1 MNLILSDVEETIMLV
16 DGTESASPGQ
26 GVVNVSPLHLPPL
39 QPFPYV
45 TSQVAKRKM
54 EMLFV
59 RGDGVILVR
68 ISFSVCVSVS
78 VPFSILGIASFTVV
92 TFIYR
97 PMTLDVVRFC
107 MLLAQRD
114 LKHNMHIIAGSSY
127 ESWVT
132 NFVLLKSS
140 PQTKFTIGRH
150 HQSSVQGL
158 PGISIIIH
166 TCVPVDDAYNNTVYR
181 PPYT

>member
-16 DGTESASPGQ
+16 DGTENAAPGQ
-26 GVVNVSPLHLPPL
+26 GVVNVSPPLPSS

-68 ISFSVCVSVS
+68 ISFSARVSVS
-78 VPFSILGIASFTVV
+78 VLFSVLGIASFTVV
-92 TFIYR
+92 TFIHR

-107 MLLAQRD
+107 MLFFSPT
-114 LKHNMHIIAGSSY
+114 GS
-127 ESWVT
+127 E
-132 NFVLLKSS
+132 
-140 PQTKFTIGRH
+140 
-150 HQSSVQGL
+150 
-158 PGISIIIH
+158 
-166 TCVPVDDAYNNTVYR
+166 A
-181 PPYT
+181 